1 MRPLPALLATAGL
14 LLVSPATPSAAFTL
28 KPATVLVRGQVT
40 DSLGAPVA
48 DQGVRLLA
56 TRRVAKFLTIE
67 SQPAQAELASVR
79 TDANGFYEMRVPRNP
94 EYDFF
99 FLRFFTPGS
108 FDRVRF
114 DPPADRE
121 ITGRFSSRRPVIQD
135 CVLPAAPGWDAV
147 QRLLQLYGAD
157 SPRGRV
163 IRSLGVP
170 DRVEPVA
177 GASGREAWQFAAAGV
192 VYFVEGDQVVDRRAL
207 AEGGEVPA
215 VARH

>member
-1 MRPLPALLATAGL
+1 MRPVPVLIAASSL
-14 LLVSPATPSAAFTL
+14 LLVSSAASIAGFTT
-28 KPATVLVRGQVT
+28 KPATVLVRGQIT
-40 DSLGAPVA
+40 DSEGAPVA
-48 DQGVRLLA
+48 GHGVRLLA

-67 SQPAQAELASVR
+67 SAPAEAELASAR
-79 TDANGFYEMRVPRNP
+79 TDTNGFYEMRVPRDR

-99 FLRFFTPGS
+99 FLRFYTVAD
-108 FDRVRF
+108 FDSVRF

-121 ITGRFSSRRPVIQD
+121 ITKRFTSRRPVIED

-147 QRLLQLYGAD
+147 RRLLELYGPD

-163 IRSLGVP
+163 VRALGVP
-170 DRVEPVA
+170 DRVDAVP
-177 GASGREAWQFAAAGV
+177 GAPGQEAWRYEAEGV
-192 VYFVEGDQVVDRRAL
+192 TYIVEGDRVLDRRVR

>member
-1 MRPLPALLATAGL
+1 M
-14 LLVSPATPSAAFTL
+14 
-28 KPATVLVRGQVT
+28 LVRGQVT

-48 DQGVRLLA
+48 DHGVRLLA

-67 SQPAQAELASVR
+67 SEPAEAELASTR
-79 TDANGFYEMRVPRNP
+79 TDANGFYEMRVPRDR

-99 FLRFFTPGS
+99 FLRFSTPTD

-114 DPPADRE
+114 DRPADRE
-121 ITGRFSSRRPVIQD
+121 ITKRFTSRRPVIQD

-147 QRLLQLYGAD
+147 QRLLELYGAD
-157 SPRGRV
+157 SPRGRL
-163 IRSLGVP
+163 IRALGVP
-170 DRVEPVA
+170 DRVEPMD
-177 GASGREAWQFAAAGV
+177 GAGREAWQFAAAGV
-192 VYFVEGDQVVDRRAL
+192 TYIVEGDRVVDRRAL

>member
-1 MRPLPALLATAGL
+1 MRPVPALIAAAGL
-14 LLVSPATPSAAFTL
+14 LLVPPSPSAAFLT

-40 DSLGAPVA
+40 DAQGAPVA
-48 DQGVRLLA
+48 AHGVRLLA

-67 SQPAQAELASVR
+67 SQPAEAELASTR
-79 TDANGFYEMRVPRNP
+79 TDANGFYEMRVPRDR

-99 FLRFFTPGS
+99 FLRFYTVAD
-108 FDRVRF
+108 FDSVRF

-121 ITGRFSSRRPVIQD
+121 ITRRFTSRRPVIED
-135 CVLPAAPGWDAV
+135 CVLPMAPGWDAV
-147 QRLLQLYGAD
+147 RRLLELYGPD

-163 IRSLGVP
+163 VRALGVP
-170 DRVEPVA
+170 DRVEAVP
-177 GASGREAWQFAAAGV
+177 GMGGREMWRYEAEGV
-192 VYFVEGDQVVDRRAL
+192 TYIVEGDQVLDRRVQ